1 MSIVSKNNFN
11 SLPNALIIGVQK
23 SATTWLAKRLSQHP
37 DIYMV
42 PGEVHYFDWE
52 RNFAKGQK
60 WYTSLFK
67 DAVNQSIRCEKSGA
81 YFWTTCE
88 GVAGEPSNKPQRIK
102 TLLPEA
108 KLIVILRN
116 PVNRAIS
123 GWNHNIRS
131 GAICPSFDINR
142 IFTAEYSQTVKRHG
156 ILSRG
161 LYYRQL
167 NDYLEHFRRDQ
178 ILILFFETDILKN
191 PAKGL
196 RKATSFLGVNS
207 DFAFKEISE
216 AENKLESTKAGV
228 WASYLS
234 AGIVRKSIHQ
244 IDRHILRKLPLPKWC
259 PAYPDKSVL
268 NKLYEYYYAE
278 NIRLAELLGEL
289 PTEWNFSKPLLET
302 A

>member
-1 MSIVSKNNFN
+1 MSVVSKNDFDN
-11 SLPNALIIGVQK
+11 LPNALIIGVQK

-42 PGEVHYFDWE
+42 PGEVHYFDRE

-60 WYTSLFK
+60 WYSSLFT
-67 DAVNQSIRCEKSGA
+67 DAVNESIRCEKSGA

-88 GVAGEPSNKPQRIK
+88 NVPGEPSDKPQRIK
-102 TLLPEA
+102 ALLPEA

-116 PVNRAIS
+116 PVTRAIS

-131 GAICPSFDINR
+131 GAISPSFDINR
-142 IFTAEYSQTVKRHG
+142 IFSSEYSETVIRHG

-167 NDYLEHFRRDQ
+167 SDYLQHFRREQ
-178 ILILFFETDILKN
+178 ILVLSFETDILRN

-196 RKATSFLGVNS
+196 KKAASFLGVNS
-207 DFAFKEISE
+207 DFAFKEMSE
-216 AENKLESTKAGV
+216 AENKLESTKFGV
-228 WASYLS
+228 WASYLTD
-234 AGIVRKSIHQ
+234 GIVRKSIHK
-244 IDRHILRKLPLPKWC
+244 IDRHILRKLPLPKWY
-259 PAYPDKSVL
+259 PAYPEENIL
-268 NKLYEYYYAE
+268 NQLYEYYYAE

-289 PTEWNFSKPLLET
+289 PSEWNFSKPFLKT